1 MPPTQ
6 GMPPILI
13 KAPHLLTPAR
23 QDPRLES
30 RVRHRICLR
39 ENNRNLEAGTSKVD
53 NDLSLGHIPTVLPLT
68 MEAASRLMSLQRMV
82 LL

>member
-13 KAPHLLTPAR
+13 KAPH
-23 QDPRLES
+23 
-30 RVRHRICLR
+30 
-39 ENNRNLEAGTSKVD
+39 LEAGTSKVD